1 MKNLEC
7 LAAECMVGERSG
19 IMSFNIIT
27 MMVIV
32 LPLIAMIVSI
42 AFVVLVF
49 RALLKYIHSGKTPDR
64 SKAKKDQREAES
76 KMPLG
81 DVLKAH
87 RTRCNMTQ
95 EFVAEK
101 VGVSRQAVS
110 KWEKGL
116 SEPSTS
122 NLLALAKVF
131 GVSVEELLKNVG
143 SNDENF

>member
-1 MKNLEC
+1 
-7 LAAECMVGERSG
+7 
-19 IMSFNIIT
+19 MSFNIIT
-27 MMVIV
+27 MMVII

-49 RALLKYIHSGKTPDR
+49 RALLKYIHSGKTPER
-64 SKAKKDQREAES
+64 SEAMQDQREAGP
-76 KMPLG
+76 KLPLG

-122 NLLALAKVF
+122 NLIVLAKVF

-143 SNDENF
+143 IGEENH

>member
-1 MKNLEC
+1 
-7 LAAECMVGERSG
+7 
-19 IMSFNIIT
+19 MSFNIIT
-27 MMVIV
+27 MMVII

-49 RALLKYIHSGKTPDR
+49 RALLKYIHSGKASDR
-64 SKAKKDQREAES
+64 SEAKKDQREAES
-76 KMPLG
+76 KLPLG

-110 KWEKGL
+110 KWEQ
-116 SEPSTS
+116 
-122 NLLALAKVF
+122 
-131 GVSVEELLKNVG
+131 GVSLR
-143 SNDENF
+143 

>member
-1 MKNLEC
+1 
-7 LAAECMVGERSG
+7 
-19 IMSFNIIT
+19 MSFSIFNMATSIL
-27 MMVIV
+27 MWIV
-32 LPLIAMIVSI
+32 MIVSI
-42 AFVVLVF
+42 SFVVFVF
-49 RALLKYIHSGKTPDR
+49 RALLKYIHSGKTPER
-64 SKAKKDQREAES
+64 SEAMQDQREAGP
-76 KMPLG
+76 KLPLG

-122 NLLALAKVF
+122 NLIALAKVF

-143 SNDENF
+143 SGEENH

>member
-1 MKNLEC
+1 MSIVFCGK
-7 LAAECMVGERSG
+7 ADGSG
-19 IMSFNIIT
+19 IAGETRGGHADST
-27 MMVIV
+27 ACA
-32 LPLIAMIVSI
+32 LW
-42 AFVVLVF
+42 VVL
-49 RALLKYIHSGKTPDR
+49 
-64 SKAKKDQREAES
+64 
-76 KMPLG
+76 PLG

-122 NLLALAKVF
+122 NLIVLAKVF
-131 GVSVEELLKNVG
+131 GVFVEELLKNVG
-143 SNDENF
+143 SGEENH